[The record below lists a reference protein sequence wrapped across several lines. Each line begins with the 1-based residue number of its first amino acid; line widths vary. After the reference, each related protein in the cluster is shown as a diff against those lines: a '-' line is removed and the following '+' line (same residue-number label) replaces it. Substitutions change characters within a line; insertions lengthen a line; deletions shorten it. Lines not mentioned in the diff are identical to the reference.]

1 MSLYNMLFGTNP
13 DADSLLSLLESS
25 REEFGR
31 FRDVYV
37 ENGFIVVHTRC
48 GGGNREDYF
57 PEWVEDH
64 PWYSHDQDCDFDCT
78 YADIYF
84 KVPSETIDQLRVA
97 FSNQGTNPNEAWPRV
112 LEQLSAGS
120 FTGKV

>member
-1 MSLYNMLFGTNP
+1 MSLYNMIFGRNP
-13 DADSLLSLLESS
+13 DSDKLLKLLDAEAGD
-25 REEFGR
+25 FGR

-37 ENGFIVVHTRC
+37 DGEYIVVHTRC

-64 PWYSHDQDCDFDCT
+64 PWYSHDEDCDFDYT

-84 KVPSETIDQLRVA
+84 KIPDDKLKTYVA
-97 FSNQGTNPNEAWPRV
+97 L
-112 LEQLSAGS
+112 LEQGRNPDQVWDELLNA
-120 FTGKV
+120 KD